1 MTIKES
7 DVSEGVALRDH
18 IAEQITHVEQRI
30 KDGDEMG
37 PRIWRIALEDVAREN
52 RAVLATVSPPLP
64 SPGVERLKEAL
75 EMAAR
80 GFRKHGRLWLASNER
95 RTRKLLLRRVKQPF
109 PPFPSME
116 GGVVNQVPRII
127 GLPAYQTCRVRN
139 RSLKVARRG
148 P

>member
-95 RTRKLLLRRVKQPF
+95 THSLEDKIRAENAEALAAACEAALSALPLD
-109 PPFPSME
+109 
-116 GGVVNQVPRII
+116 GG
-127 GLPAYQTCRVRN
+127 GC
-139 RSLKVARRG
+139 G
-148 P
+148 